1 VMLDALM
8 QRGIGKPEEQ
18 KQKEEA
24 PPALP
29 TRPTVRG
36 RPPSLQRP
44 GAASPWVQRAPMPL
58 ALLPPPQV
66 SYHHSGSPVLG
77 FQEEEHKCL
86 VNLELER
93 RAAKAEEQVKQKD
106 EEVRQKEDEI
116 ASLRRQVEHYESRLS
131 ECEGRMKS
139 VEDGLQKQITS
150 LQATA
155 TTVPPLSLSPFLC
168 RVSPQMLVGTSH
180 INRNVCRR
188 LLKLP
193 GQGGAGRR
201 QAHSTTGRTWRP
213 RDGSAVA
220 NPPPRSPTRCK
231 RRWANWPP
239 SSRESAQRSSTA
251 TPGQWTS

>member
-1 VMLDALM
+1 MLDALM

-155 TTVPPLSLSPFLC
+155 TTVPPLSLSLSLSIPLPCF
-168 RVSPQMLVGTSH
+168 PPNVGWGFSY
-180 INRNVCRR
+180 
-188 LLKLP
+188 
-193 GQGGAGRR
+193 
-201 QAHSTTGRTWRP
+201 
-213 RDGSAVA
+213 
-220 NPPPRSPTRCK
+220 
-231 RRWANWPP
+231 
-239 SSRESAQRSSTA
+239 
-251 TPGQWTS
+251 